1 MNARA
6 GLALLR
12 QTWLSWLADR
22 AFFFLLAFGWM
33 VPPLVYLFVWSAASG
48 DSSLGGYTR
57 GAFVAHY
64 LILVVVNQL
73 TFAQTNWTVGDLI
86 REGYLSPLLLYPV
99 SPLYT
104 FVTGELA
111 GKAVYLLFVLPV
123 TAVLALVLHP
133 ELQLT
138 LFAVLAFLPA
148 LLLAWLLRFLWG
160 FALADLA
167 FWATRADAL
176 LALQNAFIFLL
187 SGQVA
192 PIALLPPAVRLAAVV
207 LPFRYMLSFPV
218 EVLTG
223 HLTRPEMAI
232 GFALQTAWTLLA
244 YVAWRATWR
253 HGLRRYTSIGG

>member
-1 MNARA
+1 MTPRA
-6 GLALLR
+6 ALAVLR

-22 AFFFLLAFGWM
+22 SFFFLLAFGWM
-33 VPPLVYLFVWSAASG
+33 MPPLVYLFVWSAAAG
-48 DSSLGGYTR
+48 NASLAGYSR

-73 TFAQTNWTVGDLI
+73 TYAQTNRTVGDVI
-86 REGYLSPLLLYPV
+86 REGHLGPQLLLPV
-99 SPLYT
+99 SPMYT
-104 FVTGELA
+104 FVAQELA
-111 GKAVYLLFVLPV
+111 GKAVYLLFVVPV

-133 ELQLT
+133 ELRLT
-138 LFAVLAFLPA
+138 PVAALAFVPA

-176 LALQNAFIFLL
+176 LGLQNALIFLL

-192 PIALLPPAVRLAAVV
+192 PIALLPSALRAVAMV

-218 EVLTG
+218 EVVTG
-223 HLTRPEMAI
+223 HLSGPDVGI
-232 GFALQTAWTLLA
+232 GFALQAGWCLLA
-244 YVAWRATWR
+244 YVAWRATWQQ
-253 HGLRRYTSIGG
+253 GLRRYTSVGG